1 MPGVR
6 IVHTS
11 DWHAGRVWKGKKRLP
26 ELIEILEHL
35 AEFVLTEDVDLLLH
49 AGDVFDS
56 GVPPAEAERAVFR
69 FFKRVGAAGIP
80 SVVIAGNHDSPARLG
95 AWGLLTELVS
105 CHVVPRPAAPSDGGV
120 VEIETRGG
128 ERAVVA
134 AVPFASAH
142 RLVSALDQAR
152 DEGAAHGSY
161 ADRMRKICEIVSKP
175 FRRDAVN
182 LLTVHAYVDG
192 AVLAHSERRVHVGDE
207 WAVAASALPD
217 SAHYVALGHIHKPQQ
232 VSGAGLVPAYYA
244 GSPLQLDFGEV
255 GEEKSFVVVE
265 AEAGRPAHRV
275 ERVPYEG
282 GKPLI
287 DLRSTLD
294 ELADEGAVEK
304 LKEAGWL
311 RVTVPLTVPDPDVAG
326 KVRRLLPNAVV
337 VRAELPD
344 VESSDEEDRPPPGAP
359 PAEVFAAYY
368 RRQHGRPPEP
378 ALLET
383 FEDLYRQASG
393 G

>member
-1 MPGVR
+1 MR

-11 DWHAGRVWKGKKRLP
+11 DWHAGRVWKGRKRLP
-26 ELIEILEHL
+26 ELIDVLDHL
-35 AEFVLTEDVDLLLH
+35 AGFLIDEEVDLLLH
-49 AGDVFDS
+49 SGDVFDS

-69 FFKRVGAAGIP
+69 FFKRVGAAGVP
-80 SVVIAGNHDSPARLG
+80 SVVIAGNHDSPARLE
-95 AWGLLTELVS
+95 AWGQLTELVG
-105 CHVVPRPAAPSDGGV
+105 CRVVARPAAPEDGGV

-128 ERAVVA
+128 ETAVVA

-142 RLVSALDQAR
+142 RLVSALEQAR

-175 FRRDAVN
+175 FRGDAVN
-182 LLTVHAYVDG
+182 LLMAHAYVDG

-232 VSGAGLVPAYYA
+232 VGGAGLVPAYYA

-275 ERVPYEG
+275 EQVPYQG
-282 GKPLI
+282 GKPLV
-287 DLRSTLD
+287 DRRSTLAELEDEATVD
-294 ELADEGAVEK
+294 ELRQ
-304 LKEAGWL
+304 AGWL
-311 RVTVPLTVPDPDVAG
+311 RVTVPLTTPDPDVAG
-326 KVRRLLPNAVV
+326 KVRRRLPNAVV
-337 VRAELPD
+337 VRAELPEIEPAED
-344 VESSDEEDRPPPGAP
+344 EDRPPPGAP
-359 PAEVFAAYY
+359 PSEVFSAYF
-368 RRQHGRPPEP
+368 RRQHGRSPEP
-378 ALLET
+378 ALIET
-383 FEDLYRQASG
+383 FDELYRQAG
-393 G
+393 GA